1 MTRDLANVLSVY
13 QGSNGDATRALYADL
28 TAIGPIGVVAVNLF
42 RACKCSER
50 AKVYRRGPGHKT
62 EAYARKDWSIGQLAD
77 VLVATQLLT
86 WGWQVDERMLATG
99 DPHHHVVYV
108 DIPTGQVSFHVGTRH
123 KGPDYAGEWDRAVG
137 TGPDRICRWV
147 ATLFAGTS
155 S

>member
-28 TAIGPIGVVAVNLF
+28 TAIGPVGVVAVNLF

-77 VLVATQLLT
+77 ALVATPLLP
-86 WGWQVDERMLATG
+86 WGWQIDERMRTSG
-99 DPHHHVVYV
+99 DPHHHVVYF
-108 DIPTGQVSFHVGTRH
+108 DLPTGQVSFHVGTRH

-137 TGPDRICRWV
+137 TAPDRICRWV
-147 ATLFAGTS
+147 TTLFEGS
-155 S
+155 RP